1 MNNLIKEISKRLIG
15 MKINTH
21 EYTDELIV
29 ALNGLD
35 VAVNTVD
42 FDYDRLYKSNYDDID
57 TYGNYCNNWDDYYI
71 CSLEVEY
78 LEDDKIL
85 IKDIIF

>member
-1 MNNLIKEISKRLIG
+1 MEGLRKEIAKRLIG

-21 EYTDELIV
+21 EYTDELIL

-42 FDYDRLYKSNYDDID
+42 FDYDRIYKSNYDNID
-57 TYGNYCNNWDDYYI
+57 QYGNYCNNWDDYYI

-78 LEDDKIL
+78 LEDYEIL